1 MTALRLDL
9 EDPTPPYEQLRRQLV
24 GLIEAG
30 ALAEGERLP
39 PLRQLARD
47 LGVAVGT
54 VGRTYAE
61 LESGGYVASRRGA
74 GTRVLARATSTPQ
87 ERLAREVDD
96 LMVHALSW
104 GLDRDDVE
112 RAVREWSGSSGR

>member
-9 EDPTPPYEQLRRQLV
+9 ADPTPPYEQLRRQLAE
-24 GLIEAG
+24 LIDAG
-30 ALAEGERLP
+30 RLGVGERLP

-61 LESGGYVASRRGA
+61 LEAAGYVASRRGA
-74 GTRVLARATSTPQ
+74 GTRVVARVGPGPQ
-87 ERLAREVDD
+87 ERLERAAGELVALARS
-96 LMVHALSW
+96 L
-104 GLDRDDVE
+104 GLEQADAV
-112 RAVREWSGSSGR
+112 RAVREWREPGGR